1 MQSVRTLGVR
11 RRGDSCSHASAI
23 SIRSVSVGSGRHAVF
38 PKKFVAAL
46 TLGRGIRYSI
56 VAALGF
62 RYGNHILRFFS
73 RYYKPAVAILIALA
87 VIGAVLSVVQY
98 LRYRKK

>member
-1 MQSVRTLGVR
+1 MQYSR
-11 RRGDSCSHASAI
+11 
-23 SIRSVSVGSGRHAVF
+23 
-38 PKKFVAAL
+38 KKFVAAL

-87 VIGAVLSVVQY
+87 VIGAVLSVIQY